1 MHLDNEETIILPSCS
16 ELFSPLAREG
26 NTSGKTL
33 HLLQPVMPI
42 LLLSALSHDPN
53 IKR

>member
-26 NTSGKTL
+26 NTSGKTT
-33 HLLQPVMPI
+33 
-42 LLLSALSHDPN
+42 SAPASDANFTP
-53 IKR
+53 